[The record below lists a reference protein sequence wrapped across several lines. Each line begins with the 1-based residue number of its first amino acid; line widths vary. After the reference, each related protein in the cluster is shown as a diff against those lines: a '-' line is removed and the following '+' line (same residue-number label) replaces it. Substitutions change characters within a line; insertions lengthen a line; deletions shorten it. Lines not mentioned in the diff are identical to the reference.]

1 MKEKFIPPE
10 RGLDAF
16 NCPHCHVYAA
26 HEWYYLRG
34 SSGADGYGRIFE
46 NQDSFV
52 SRCSRCNGSMIWFSD
67 KIIYPLSGYLEPA
80 NLDLPGEIKADYE
93 EAASI
98 LNLSPRGAAALLRL
112 SIQKLC
118 KHLGESGKDINND
131 IKNLVTK
138 GLPHKVQEALD
149 SVRVIGNEAV
159 HPGTLDLKD
168 DRATAAKLFKLLN
181 FIATKLISEP
191 KEIDE
196 IYSALPA
203 DKLEG
208 IKKRDKS

>member
-1 MKEKFIPPE
+1 
-10 RGLDAF
+10 
-16 NCPHCHVYAA
+16 
-26 HEWYYLRG
+26 
-34 SSGADGYGRIFE
+34 
-46 NQDSFV
+46 
-52 SRCSRCNGSMIWFSD
+52 MIWFSD